1 MSKSQQRI
9 QAERKGRWAERISRI
24 VLRLKGYQIL
34 ATRYK
39 TPVGEIDIVAKRRTT
54 LAIIEVKARST
65 QALALESIRFS
76 QQQRIQRATLWFL
89 SKNPKLTSLQVRFDI
104 ILILPFKWNHLQNMW
119 FIQNGD

>member
-1 MSKSQQRI
+1 M
-9 QAERKGRWAERISRI
+9 
-24 VLRLKGYQIL
+24 LRLKGYKIL

-39 TPVGEIDIVAKRRTT
+39 TPVGEIDIVATRRTT

-65 QALALESIRFS
+65 QALALEAVRVS